1 MVSPR
6 VVMMTFMRSTTR
18 LGRALD
24 FARANHGL
32 IPTWVL
38 TDEGLTTAQIRHLVH
53 DGILERIIRG
63 LFRLAGTRTPLQD
76 VAAVLMRHDGAHGS
90 HVSALFVHG
99 LDVEPPRR
107 AQFTLPPG
115 RTSGTTLGTL
125 HRSPLD
131 PVDCTR
137 RHGIPV
143 TTVARSIVDAAAVLT
158 VDELSAVVNE
168 AVSRK
173 MVQLPHIVGAASRVE
188 AAPGRLGSGRLHG
201 VLATWTDAIQ
211 PDSPAEAAAIRRI
224 RVFGLPAPVTQHEVV
239 DEDGN
244 FVARLDMAWPADRI
258 AREYD
263 SLRFHGPDRI
273 EADEERLQRLER
285 LDWEVEPLYR
295 YQLLPN
301 EVAWLRRLGSQLR
314 SRFRDAG

>member
-1 MVSPR
+1 
-6 VVMMTFMRSTTR
+6 MMPFMRSTTR

-38 TDEGLTTAQIRHLVH
+38 TDEGLTTTQIRHLVH

-76 VAAVLMRHDGAHGS
+76 IAAVVMRHGGAHGS
-90 HVSALFVHG
+90 HVSALFVHD

-107 AQFTLPPG
+107 PQFTLESG
-115 RTSGTTLGTL
+115 STSGTTLGVL

-131 PVDCTR
+131 PADRTR

-143 TTVARSIVDAAAVLT
+143 TTLARSIVDAAAVLSSE
-158 VDELSAVVNE
+158 ELSAVVNE
-168 AVSRK
+168 AMSRK
-173 MVQLPHIVGAASRVE
+173 MVQLQHILDAAGRVE
-188 AAPGRLGSGRLHG
+188 AAPGRLGSGRLHA
-201 VLATWTDAIQ
+201 VLSTWTDAIQ

-224 RVFGLPAPVTQHEVV
+224 RTFGLPAPVTQHEVL
-239 DEDGN
+239 DEDGR
-244 FVARLDMAWPADRI
+244 FVARLDMAWPEERV

-273 EADEERLQRLER
+273 EPDEERLQGLER
-285 LDWEVEPLYR
+285 LGWAVEPLYR
-295 YQLLPN
+295 YHLLPN
-301 EVAWLRRLGSQLR
+301 EVDWLRQLGRQLR
-314 SRFRDAG
+314 SRLRDAS

>member
-1 MVSPR
+1 MIP
-6 VVMMTFMRSTTR
+6 FMRSTTR

-24 FARANHGL
+24 FARANLGL

-53 DGILERIIRG
+53 DGILERIVRG

-76 VAAVLMRHDGAHGS
+76 VAATVMRHRGAHGS

-107 AQFTLPPG
+107 PQFTLVPG
-115 RTSGTTLGTL
+115 STSGTTLGML

-131 PVDCTR
+131 PADCTR

-143 TTVARSIVDAAAVLT
+143 TTVARSIVDAAAVLSA
-158 VDELSAVVNE
+158 DELAAVVNE
-168 AVSRK
+168 AISRK
-173 MVQLPHIVGAASRVE
+173 LVQLRHIVEAADRVE
-188 AAPGRLGSGRLHG
+188 AAPGRLGSGRLQS
-201 VLATWTDAIQ
+201 VLSTWTDAIR
-211 PDSPAEAAAIRRI
+211 PDSAAEAAAIRRI
-224 RVFGLPAPVTQHEVV
+224 RVFGLPAPVTQHEVR
-239 DEDGN
+239 DEDGS
-244 FVARLDMAWPADRI
+244 FVARLDLAWPEERV

-273 EADEERLQRLER
+273 EDDEARLQALER
-285 LDWEVEPLYR
+285 LGWSVDPLYR

-301 EVAWLRRLGSQLR
+301 EVDWLRLLGRQLR
-314 SRFRDAG
+314 ARAQEAS

>member
-1 MVSPR
+1 
-6 VVMMTFMRSTTR
+6 MMPFMRSTTR

-38 TDEGLTTAQIRHLVH
+38 TDEGLSTAQIRHLVH

-63 LFRLAGTRTPLQD
+63 LFRLAGSRTPLQD
-76 VAAVLMRHDGAHGS
+76 VAAVVMRHRGAHGS

-99 LDVEPPRR
+99 LDVAPPHRPE
-107 AQFTLPPG
+107 FTLESG
-115 RTSGTTLGTL
+115 STSGTTLGTL

-131 PVDCTR
+131 PIDCTR

-143 TTVARSIVDAAAVLT
+143 TTLARSIVDAAGVLT
-158 VDELSAVVNE
+158 EQELARVVNE

-173 MVQLPHIVGAASRVE
+173 MVQLRHIVDAAGRVE
-188 AAPGRLGSGRLHG
+188 AAPGRLGSGRLHA
-201 VLATWTDAIQ
+201 VLSTWTDAIE
-211 PDSPAEAAAIRRI
+211 PDSAAEAAAIRRI
-224 RVFGLPAPVTQHEVV
+224 RVFGLPAPVTQHEVF
-239 DEDGN
+239 DQDGR
-244 FVARLDMAWPADRI
+244 FVARLDMAWPDQRV

-273 EADEERLQRLER
+273 EPDEERLQALER
-285 LDWEVEPLYR
+285 LGWDVEPLYR

-301 EVAWLRRLGSQLR
+301 EVDWLRRLGRQLGAR
-314 SRFRDAG
+314 TRRAG

>member
-1 MVSPR
+1 
-6 VVMMTFMRSTTR
+6 MRSTTR

-76 VAAVLMRHDGAHGS
+76 VAAVVMRHRGAHGS

-99 LDVEPPRR
+99 LSVEAPREP
-107 AQFTLPPG
+107 QFTLEPG
-115 RTSGTTLGTL
+115 STSGTTLGVL

-131 PVDCTR
+131 PADCTR

-143 TTVARSIVDAAAVLT
+143 TTLARAIVDAAGVLST
-158 VDELSAVVNE
+158 DELAAVVNE
-168 AVSRK
+168 AISRK
-173 MVQLPHIVGAASRVE
+173 LVQLRQILDAAARVE
-188 AAPGRLGSGRLHG
+188 AAPGRLGSGRLHA
-201 VLATWTDAIQ
+201 VLSTWTDAIR

-224 RVFGLPAPVTQHEVV
+224 QVFGLPAPVTQHEVY
-239 DEDGN
+239 DEDGS
-244 FVARLDMAWPADRI
+244 FVARLDMAWPGARV

-263 SLRFHGPDRI
+263 SRRFHGPERI
-273 EADEERLQRLER
+273 EADEARLQALER
-285 LDWEVEPLYR
+285 LGWDVEPLYR
-295 YQLLPN
+295 DQLLPN
-301 EVAWLRRLGSQLR
+301 ETAWLRRLGRQLR
-314 SRFRDAG
+314 SGHRAAS

>member
-1 MVSPR
+1 
-6 VVMMTFMRSTTR
+6 MRSTTR
-18 LGRALD
+18 LGHALD

-76 VAAVLMRHDGAHGS
+76 VAAVVMRHRGAHGS

-99 LDVEPPRR
+99 LGVEPPRR
-107 AQFTLPPG
+107 PQFTLASG
-115 RTSGTTLGTL
+115 STSGTTLGTL

-131 PVDCTR
+131 PVDCTH

-143 TTVARSIVDAAAVLT
+143 TTVARSIVDAAAVLSKE
-158 VDELSAVVNE
+158 ELSAVVNE
-168 AVSRK
+168 AMSRK
-173 MVQLPHIVGAASRVE
+173 TVQLQHILDAAGRVE
-188 AAPGRLGSGRLHG
+188 AAPGRLGSGRLHA
-201 VLATWTDAIQ
+201 VLSTWTDAIR

-224 RVFGLPAPVTQHEVV
+224 RVFGLPAPVTQHEVL
-239 DEDGN
+239 DEDGR
-244 FVARLDMAWPADRI
+244 FVARLDMAWPDERV

-273 EADEERLQRLER
+273 EPDEERLQALER
-285 LDWEVEPLYR
+285 LGWEVEPLYR

-301 EVAWLRRLGSQLR
+301 EVAWLRRLGRQLG
-314 SRFRDAG
+314 SRMRDAG

>member
-1 MVSPR
+1 MIP
-6 VVMMTFMRSTTR
+6 FMRSTTR

-63 LFRLAGTRTPLQD
+63 LFRLAGTRTSLQD
-76 VAAVLMRHDGAHGS
+76 VAAVVTRHRGAHGS

-99 LDVEPPRR
+99 LDIAPPRR
-107 AQFTLPPG
+107 PQFTLESG
-115 RTSGTTLGTL
+115 STSGTTLGVL

-131 PVDCTR
+131 PADCTR

-143 TTVARSIVDAAAVLT
+143 TTLARAIVDSAGVLT
-158 VDELSAVVNE
+158 TDELAAVVNE
-168 AVSRK
+168 AISRK
-173 MVQLPHIVGAASRVE
+173 MVRLQHILEAADRVE
-188 AAPGRLGSGRLHG
+188 AAPGRLGSGRLHA
-201 VLATWTDAIQ
+201 VLSTWTDAIQ

-239 DEDGN
+239 DEDGK
-244 FVARLDMAWPADRI
+244 FVARLDMAWPEERV

-263 SLRFHGPDRI
+263 SLRWHGPDRL

-285 LDWEVEPLYR
+285 LGWEVEPLYR

-301 EVAWLRRLGSQLR
+301 ETDWLRQLGHQLR
-314 SRFRDAG
+314 SRIRDAS

>member
-1 MVSPR
+1 MIP
-6 VVMMTFMRSTTR
+6 FMRSTTR
-18 LGRALD
+18 LGQALD

-38 TDEGLTTAQIRHLVH
+38 TDEGLTTAQIRHLVE
-53 DGILERIIRG
+53 DGILERVIRG

-76 VAAVLMRHDGAHGS
+76 VAAVVMRHRGAHGS

-107 AQFTLPPG
+107 PQFTLEPG
-115 RTSGTTLGTL
+115 STSGTTLGAL

-131 PVDCTR
+131 PIDCTR

-143 TTVARSIVDAAAVLT
+143 TTLARSIVDAAGVLG
-158 VDELSAVVNE
+158 VQELARVVNE
-168 AVSRK
+168 AISRK
-173 MVQLPHIVGAASRVE
+173 LVLLPQIVDAAARVE
-188 AAPGRLGSGRLHG
+188 AAPGRLGSGRLHA
-201 VLATWTDAIQ
+201 VLSTWTVAIQ

-224 RVFGLPAPVTQHEVV
+224 RVFGLPAPVTQHEVR
-239 DEDGN
+239 DEDGR
-244 FVARLDMAWPADRI
+244 FVARLDMAWPDERV

-273 EADEERLQRLER
+273 ELDEVRLQALER
-285 LDWEVEPLYR
+285 LGWEVEPLYR
-295 YQLLPN
+295 YQLLPD
-301 EVAWLRRLGSQLR
+301 EIEWLRRLGRQLR
-314 SRFRDAG
+314 FRYRSAS